1 MYSAVFLGSVVAL
14 TWWKQ
19 FPTIRQP
26 IVEYYG
32 FRQTQTAWQ
41 AETLSTGEGTLL
53 HPKLPVFGHPW
64 EVPFEMPIFQLSAS
78 WMMQMFDLPSDAASR
93 LASLIWF
100 SLCLIPLWLVGRKF
114 LGRRDSALCVLLF
127 SFSPLAIIVNRA
139 ALIEYCA
146 VFFSLL
152 FVYFMIRAID
162 APRRLDLLFAAV
174 AGAFAAAVKSTTFIG
189 AVIFIVMLHFLPTV
203 KRIRSRRDWS
213 IRLWGPAL
221 PVGFALAAMLLW
233 TRHADA
239 IKAASDATR
248 WLTSRNLTEWNLG
261 TIQQRLEMSNY
272 RAIQQHLDDGFGTVS
287 MGVLALFLAALDGEI
302 ERRRFGAVIIG
313 VLTLSVPLFLWS
325 DKRIRLTI
333 TSIGTAALTIF
344 LFFNLYVEHGY
355 YFVAV
360 SPYIAL
366 GVTGLV
372 SVLITALLPRFR
384 VAQSL
389 SVAII
394 AVLLLVPSL
403 QMNAEQLRFMRG
415 GSHHYYTNLQ
425 AYVPPDVYV
434 LVADSGWDPEYLYGN
449 KRRGVMLNNPG
460 MNMEFLRSLPDL
472 DKYGY
477 VVGPAY
483 NLELFSLKRY
493 TSPITTELFAIND
506 VLDGLPRNSFAL
518 DSQAS
523 NVGASAQDIRITC
536 NQNDVIYP
544 SDVPRNAHLEIAKN
558 PKQQIVFTN
567 SGSALPTGIVL
578 IPTQLDDDSTP
589 VGITCAGGGSLVMRV
604 RLNHP

>member
-1 MYSAVFLGSVVAL
+1 VAL

-64 EVPFEMPIFQLSAS
+64 EVPFEMPIFQLSAG
-78 WMMQMFDLPSDAASR
+78 WMMQIFELPSDAASR

-100 SLCLIPLWLVGRKF
+100 SLCLIPLWLIGRRF

-203 KRIRSRRDWS
+203 KRIRSERDWS

-221 PVGFALAAMLLW
+221 PVGFALFAMLLW

-287 MGVLALFLAALDGEI
+287 MGVLALVLAALDGEI

-313 VLTLSVPLFLWS
+313 VLTLSVPLLFWS

-360 SPYIAL
+360 SPYLAL

-415 GSHHYYTNLQ
+415 GSHHYNTDLQ

-434 LVADSGWDPEYLYGN
+434 FVADSDWNPEYLYGN

-518 DSQAS
+518 DSPAS
-523 NVGASAQDIRITC
+523 NGRASTQDIRITC

-544 SDVPRNAHLEIAKN
+544 SDVPPNTHLEIAEN
-558 PKQQIVFTN
+558 PNQQIVFTN
-567 SGSALPTGIVL
+567 SGSALPTGIAL

-589 VGITCAGGGSLVMRV
+589 VGFTCVGGGSLVMRV
-604 RLNHP
+604 RSNNP